1 MQGTE
6 VRDAVNAVRLE
17 DIARKLGVSVS
28 TVSRALSGNGRVG
41 EKTRR
46 RVLEAVRESD
56 YTVNAVAR
64 SLRLRDARNIGIVVP
79 DIGNSFFASVIKG
92 AQICCRRR
100 GYTLMV
106 CNSEESARLEDES
119 LRMLL
124 EKQISGLILASVGG
138 GEELLL
144 QYAKL
149 NVPIVFIDNVPSGA
163 QARDLVSI
171 DNRLAARRI
180 TGAMIAR
187 GYRRIGM
194 ITGPLHQSTGILRYQ
209 GFADALEEA
218 GIPLR
223 REWVLEGDFRM
234 ESGRVCMEAL
244 VHMEDR
250 PRAMI
255 VANNYMTYGAVNAVR
270 RAGLRIP
277 EDIAVAAFD
286 AHDETGLITP
296 LITSINQPAQEIGRR
311 AAQIILGRLG
321 GEDETEHRQV
331 ILEPV
336 MVEGGSW

>member
-1 MQGTE
+1 M
-6 VRDAVNAVRLE
+6 
-17 DIARKLGVSVS
+17 
-28 TVSRALSGNGRVG
+28 
-41 EKTRR
+41 
-46 RVLEAVRESD
+46 
-56 YTVNAVAR
+56 AR

-296 LITSINQPAQEIGRR
+296 LITSINQPRAGDWPARGADHPGSAGRR
-311 AAQIILGRLG
+311 GRDGASPGHSRAGDGRGRLLVG
-321 GEDETEHRQV
+321 AERITPGAIREN
-331 ILEPV
+331 I
-336 MVEGGSW
+336 EGRKNMKKLLVTLLAVSSPLARWMAARLPRPRSA

>member
-1 MQGTE
+1 MCI
-6 VRDAVNAVRLE
+6 RDR
-17 DIARKLGVSVS
+17 
-28 TVSRALSGNGRVG
+28 
-41 EKTRR
+41 
-46 RVLEAVRESD
+46 
-56 YTVNAVAR
+56 
-64 SLRLRDARNIGIVVP
+64 
-79 DIGNSFFASVIKG
+79 
-92 AQICCRRR
+92 
-100 GYTLMV
+100 
-106 CNSEESARLEDES
+106 
-119 LRMLL
+119 
-124 EKQISGLILASVGG
+124 
-138 GEELLL
+138 
-144 QYAKL
+144 
-149 NVPIVFIDNVPSGA
+149 
-163 QARDLVSI
+163 
-171 DNRLAARRI
+171 
-180 TGAMIAR
+180 
-187 GYRRIGM
+187 
-194 ITGPLHQSTGILRYQ
+194 
-209 GFADALEEA
+209 FADALEEA